1 MMLDGQKPKAT
12 ELEGHVE
19 GFLTTLR
26 ADKRL
31 AAKTLAAYHIDLGQF
46 FAFVA
51 GEDPGFG
58 EARGVRSGVEAPA
71 SAEAAATRAA
81 WADAADY
88 RLVRAYLGELQRHG
102 FSRRSIARKL
112 AALRSFF
119 KYLLDEEII
128 AENPVLGISTPRLE
142 RKLPQF
148 LYQNEVEVLL
158 AQPRRDDPLGLRD
171 RAVLELLYGSG
182 LRAAEAAGLSLGNLD
197 FAAEYVRVYG
207 KGAKER
213 EVPLGTNCLEAL
225 GDYLRSG
232 RPRLTGEAKA
242 SSPLFVNRFGRRL
255 SDRGIRRL
263 LQKYLNMTAISR
275 HITPHALRHSMATH
289 MLQNGADLRTVQEL
303 LGHASLSTT
312 QIYTHVGNKEIRK
325 QYDRAHPRA

>member
-1 MMLDGQKPKAT
+1 MMMDGQGPKAT

-19 GFLTTLR
+19 GFLNTLR
-26 ADKRL
+26 AEKGL
-31 AAKTLAAYHIDLGQF
+31 AHKTLAAYHIDLGQF

-58 EARGVRSGVEAPA
+58 DTRGGRTAVDAPA
-71 SAEAAATRAA
+71 AETAATRDA
-81 WADAADY
+81 WTDPLGY
-88 RLVRAYLGELQRHG
+88 RLIRAYLGELQRHG

-119 KYLLDEEII
+119 KYLLLEQII
-128 AENPVLGISTPRLE
+128 AENPVTGVSTPRLE

-171 RAVLELLYGSG
+171 RAILELLYGSG
-182 LRAAEAAGLSLGNLD
+182 LRAAEATGLSLGDLD
-197 FAAEYVRVYG
+197 FAAEYVRVCG
-207 KGAKER
+207 KGSKER
-213 EVPLGTNCLEAL
+213 EVPLGTCCLKAI

-232 RPRLTGEAKA
+232 RPRLTAETKG
-242 SSPLFVNRFGRRL
+242 PLFVNRFGKRL

-263 LQKYLNMTAISR
+263 LQKYLNRTAISR

-289 MLQNGADLRTVQEL
+289 MLENGADLRTIQEL

-312 QIYTHVGNKEIRK
+312 QIYTHVGRREIK
-325 QYDRAHPRA
+325 NQYDRAHPRA